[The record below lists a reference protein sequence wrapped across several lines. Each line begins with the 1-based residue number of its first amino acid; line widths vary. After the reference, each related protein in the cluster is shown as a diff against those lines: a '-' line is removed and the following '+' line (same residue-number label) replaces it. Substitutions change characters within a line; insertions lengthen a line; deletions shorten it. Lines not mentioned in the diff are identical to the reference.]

1 VKAGF
6 LSLCSQAAVSLA
18 NNKGNIGAALTSLAS
33 ESTLRALATAV
44 LTASL
49 TQGIAN
55 AAGLEDPGA
64 AAFDADQLVYDIQ
77 FGAIHA
83 ATSATVGTV
92 INGGNYAEN
101 LGSAFQSAA
110 TGVLGKQAT
119 LKLGQAYRDGDL
131 NYVTHKV
138 AHAALGGALAAGT
151 GGDAVSGAIGGVVG
165 EIAAEELTARFLQ
178 SQLENPESLRN
189 LTLEKQAELRADTE
203 QLRELGVDFSKLAA
217 GVAAALAGRDV
228 NDAAGAADNAARN
241 NAVMVLPLA
250 LEFLDK
256 GLQAYDAYRLA
267 QAVSDGNTEEAE
279 EIAQEIALGYAVDA
293 IPGSVIAV
301 KVGLALKKFGIVGLG
316 AKIVGKYGD
325 DAAGILVKAED
336 IAQYTL
342 AHGKLPDNFI
352 TKEEAIKLGW
362 EPRKGNLHEVA
373 PGKSIGGDIF
383 QDTKKQL
390 PDAPGRTWVEADLDY
405 TSGYRGTDRLLISS
419 DELVY
424 KTTDH
429 YKTFTKVF

>member
-1 VKAGF
+1 
-6 LSLCSQAAVSLA
+6 VSGP
-18 NNKGNIGAALTSLAS
+18 NGGY
-33 ESTLRALATAV
+33 ST
-44 LTASL
+44 
-49 TQGIAN
+49 
-55 AAGLEDPGA
+55 
-64 AAFDADQLVYDIQ
+64 DQLVYDIQ

-110 TGVLGKQAT
+110 IGVLGKQAA

-131 NYVTHKV
+131 NYVTHKI

-228 NDAAGAADNAARN
+228 NDAAGSAENAARN
-241 NAVMVLPLA
+241 NAVMVLPIM
-250 LEFLDK
+250 LELIDK
-256 GLQAYDAYRLA
+256 GLQTYDAYRLA
-267 QAVSDGNTEEAE
+267 QAWEAGDTEQFE
-279 EIAQEIALGYAVDA
+279 EILEEIALGAAVDA

-325 DAAGILVKAED
+325 DAAGRVAKLAPAESPIWQEFKNFQGKTKTNGLSGKKERFYEWD
-336 IAQYTL
+336 YT
-342 AHGKLPDNFI
+342 H
-352 TKEEAIKLGW
+352 
-362 EPRKGNLHEVA
+362 
-373 PGKSIGGDIF
+373 GDIEVY
-383 QDTKKQL
+383 DRNGKHLGSMDPISGEMKK
-390 PDAPGRTWVEADLDY
+390 PPVVGRE
-405 TSGYRGTDRLLISS
+405 
-419 DELVY
+419 
-424 KTTDH
+424 K
-429 YKTFTKVF
+429 